1 MARSDQQRRNLTA
14 DVAHELRNPLHIIQG
29 NLEGLLDG
37 VYEPTTEHLEATL
50 EETRA
55 LARLVDDLNT
65 LSLAEAGQLPMNWE
79 TLEVPEFLA
88 DVCTSFS
95 GPADAAGIVLT
106 AVSTPGL
113 TLTADIGRL
122 DQVLG
127 NLVANALRHTPRGG
141 AITLRAEPA
150 NPSGEP
156 DEVRFII
163 SDTGEGIP
171 ADDLPYVFDR
181 FWRGDRSR
189 ARVGGAGSGLGLA
202 IARQLVHAHGGRIGV
217 ESAVGRGTTFT
228 IELPANHGDPNG
240 PPSTPDEPAGPR

>member
-1 MARSDQQRRNLTA
+1 MKWEPV
-14 DVAHELRNPLHIIQG
+14 DVPA
-29 NLEGLLDG
+29 
-37 VYEPTTEHLEATL
+37 
-50 EETRA
+50 
-55 LARLVDDLNT
+55 
-65 LSLAEAGQLPMNWE
+65 
-79 TLEVPEFLA
+79 FLA
-88 DVCTSFS
+88 DVSTSFS

-113 TLTADIGRL
+113 MLTADIGRL

-141 AITLRAEPA
+141 TIALHAEPA
-150 NPSGEP
+150 NSAGEP
-156 DEVRFII
+156 DAVRFII

-171 ADDLPYVFDR
+171 AEDLPYVFDR

-189 ARVGGAGSGLGLA
+189 ARGGGAGSGLGLA

-228 IELPANHGDPNG
+228 IELPADHPDSGG
-240 PPSTPDEPAGPR
+240 PSPIPDEPAR